1 MKLFALHS
9 PMIRAVR
16 FGQVD
21 SADVAAVDASDGVR
35 DFAALADIW
44 IRQIDASRAH
54 GTESVEE
61 LTAGFSTLEQQL
73 AKAIALSEKTASEC
87 AEGGVAGVLQQ
98 AQGQLKT
105 LLDNMERALE
115 SKRTVVGAV
124 SRAVEATTALSE
136 MAEAIRK
143 IADQTFLLSINA
155 RIEAARAGGEVGR
168 GFSVV
173 AEEVRKLANQSRD
186 TSRHIVLNVQA
197 IQEAIGSAG
206 KSVAKMSQVDDEE
219 MSHAQALVHEVLASF
234 GQSLGGLNEASQAL
248 QEVGQSARSEVSAA
262 LTRFQYQDR
271 VTQRLGHVQENLAA
285 VTALLNE
292 SQAWPSHAQVEE
304 LSLRLNRSYTMPE
317 EKRVHAGEKDTVGHR
332 TGPANR
338 DEEGSQ
344 DIEFF

>member
-1 MKLFALHS
+1 MKLFSLHS
-9 PMIRAVR
+9 TFLSAGGL
-16 FGQVD
+16 GQTGG
-21 SADVAAVDASDGVR
+21 AAVPTTAGSEGAKEM
-35 DFAALADIW
+35 AALAEIW
-44 IRQIDASRAH
+44 VRQIEASRTH
-54 GTESVEE
+54 GTDSVEE
-61 LTAGFSTLEQQL
+61 LTAGFSRLEQQL
-73 AKAIALSEKTASEC
+73 AKAIELSEKTASEC

-98 AQGQLKT
+98 AQDQLKT
-105 LLDNMERALE
+105 LLDSMHRALD

-124 SRAVEATTALSE
+124 SKAVQATTALSE

-186 TSRHIVLNVQA
+186 TSRHIVVNVET

-206 KSVAKMSQVDDEE
+206 KSVARMSQVDDEE
-219 MSHAQALVHEVLASF
+219 MARAQALVHAVLESF

-271 VTQRLGHVQENLAA
+271 VTQRLGHVQDNLAA
-285 VTALLNE
+285 MATLLNE
-292 SQAWPSHAQVEE
+292 SQAWPGPDAVNDLNE
-304 LSLRLNRSYTMPE
+304 RLHRSYTMPE
-317 EKRVHAGEKDTVGHR
+317 EKRTHAGEKNPGDQG
-332 TGPANR
+332 TGPAG
-338 DEEGSQ
+338 EAESGSQ